1 MATARI
7 LDTDHAL
14 LKELAAQTGMPHQ
27 EIIHEALAAFHRGLI
42 LDGINAAFA
51 LLRRDEGAWREEQA
65 ERTAWDGATADGRGA
80 EPRGDYDQC

>member
-65 ERTAWDGATADGRGA
+65 ERTAWDGATADGVTS
-80 EPRGDYDQC
+80 E